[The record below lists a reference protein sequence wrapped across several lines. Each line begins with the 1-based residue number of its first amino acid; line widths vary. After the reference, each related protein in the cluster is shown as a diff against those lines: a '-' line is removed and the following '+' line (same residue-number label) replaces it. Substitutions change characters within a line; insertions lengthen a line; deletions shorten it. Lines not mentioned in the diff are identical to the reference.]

1 VISEAEL
8 LFDAARKIS
17 SSEGMSQI
25 PVAGGKRFAEL
36 FRHGSLRVQIYAPR
50 PRDTQRPHVH
60 DELYVVIRGSGMFV
74 NTKQRLLFGP
84 GDILF
89 AAAGETHRFE
99 KFTEDFCTW
108 VIFYGPEGGERAA
121 CADACVAEP

>member
-1 VISEAEL
+1 MIPEPEV
-8 LFDAARKIS
+8 LFDLARKIGAA
-17 SSEGMSQI
+17 EAMTEI

-50 PRDTQRPHVH
+50 PRDTQRPHLH
-60 DELYVVIRGSGMFV
+60 DELYIIIRGSGLFV
-74 NTKQRLLFGP
+74 NEKQRILFGP

-99 KFTEDFCTW
+99 RFTEDFCTW
-108 VIFYGPEGGERAA
+108 VLFYGPEGGERAA
-121 CADACVAEP
+121 IPP